1 MQNQVVQMMTNY
13 LQNQLKIKSPQVLQ
27 NFEAMRQNNSN
38 PMEILNQIT
47 GGFSKEQ
54 MQGFMTFAKNFGI
67 PNDMLSQI
75 QNGIN
80 LKG

>member
-1 MQNQVVQMMTNY
+1 MQNQVVQMMMNY

-27 NFEAMRQNNSN
+27 NFEAMKQNNSN

-80 LKG
+80 LNG

>member
-27 NFEAMRQNNSN
+27 NFEAMKQNNSN

>member
-13 LQNQLKIKSPQVLQ
+13 LQNQLRTKSPQVLQ
-27 NFEAMRQNNSN
+27 SFEAMRQNNSN
-38 PMEILNQIT
+38 PMEILGQIT

-54 MQGFMTFAKNFGI
+54 MQGFMTFAKNFGV
-67 PNDMLSQI
+67 PNDVLSQI

-80 LKG
+80 LNR